1 MPFKRNFDE
10 WADQYLNG
18 NMNRQEQLDFEKA
31 IEEDKAL
38 EEIYNQHKRITFDL
52 KKLGRRL
59 QLRKKLETIEANQ
72 FKKENNL
79 NRKNLYKWT
88 AAAASI
94 VLISVVTTLF
104 TAGYLTQK
112 RQANKFN
119 ELKREVDQMKYNQR
133 VLVTDYNNKTKN
145 SLANYGGTGFLI
157 SEQGYL
163 VTNYHVVSSSDS
175 LYISN
180 NDGVY
185 LKVELVLASREYDLA
200 ILKIIDDSFL
210 RDVKIPYS
218 FSFGN
223 EQCNLGERLFTLGFP
238 KEDIVYGEGYLS
250 SRAGY
255 YGDTTSYQISLAL
268 NPGNSGGPLFNEKGK
283 VVGVISGKQD
293 EKEGVAFAIK
303 SEYIQKMIEMTEQSL
318 DIKISL
324 PQNNKN
330 KVQKQ
335 NNKTDLIQQ
344 MENYVFQIRVFG
356 A

>member
-18 NMNRQEQLDFEKA
+18 NLNREEQLNFEKA

-38 EEIYNQHKRITFDL
+38 EELYNQHKLITFDL
-52 KKLGRRL
+52 KKFGKRIL
-59 QLRKKLETIEANQ
+59 LRKKLENVEANQ
-72 FKKENNL
+72 FKKENKL
-79 NRKNLYKWT
+79 NRKQFYKWT

-94 VLISVVTTLF
+94 VIISVVTTLF
-104 TAGYLTQK
+104 TAGFLTQK

-119 ELKREVDQMKYNQR
+119 ALKREVDKMKYNQR
-133 VLVTDYNNKTKN
+133 VLVSDYNINKAKS

-157 SEQGYL
+157 SNDGYL

-180 NDGVY
+180 NEGVY
-185 LKVELVLASREYDLA
+185 LKVELVLASKEYDLA
-200 ILKIIDDSFL
+200 ILKIIDDSFS
-210 RDVKIPYS
+210 RSIHIPYS
-218 FSFGN
+218 LGVDK
-223 EQCNLGERLFTLGFP
+223 CNLGERLFTLGFP

-283 VVGVISGKQD
+283 VIGVISGKQD

-303 SEYIQKMIEMTEQSL
+303 SEYIHKMIEMTERSF
-318 DIKISL
+318 DIKINL
-324 PQNNKN
+324 PQGAK
-330 KVQKQ
+330 KQ
-335 NNKTDLIQQ
+335 SNKTELIKQ
-344 MENYVFQIRVFG
+344 MENSVFQIRVFG

>member
-1 MPFKRNFDE
+1 MPFKINFDE
-10 WADQYLNG
+10 WADQYLHG
-18 NMNRQEQLDFEKA
+18 NMKREEQLDFEKA
-31 IEEDKAL
+31 LDESKEL
-38 EEIYNQHKRITFDL
+38 EELFIQHKSISFDL
-52 KKLGRRL
+52 KKFGRRL
-59 QLRKKLETIEANQ
+59 QLRKNLENIEVNQ

-79 NRKNLYKWT
+79 NRNQIYKWT

-104 TAGYLTQK
+104 TAGFFAQK

-119 ELKREVDQMKYNQR
+119 ALKREVDKMKYNQQ
-133 VLVTDYNNKTKN
+133 VLVTDYNNNKTKS

-157 SEQGYL
+157 SNDGYL
-163 VTNYHVVSSSDS
+163 VTNYHVVSASDS

-185 LKVELVLASREYDLA
+185 LKVELVLASKEYDLA
-200 ILKIIDDSFL
+200 ILKILDDSFS
-210 RDVKIPYS
+210 RSIQIPYS
-218 FSFGN
+218 FGN
-223 EQCNLGERLFTLGFP
+223 EKCNLGERLFTLGFP

-283 VVGVISGKQD
+283 VIGVISGKQD

-303 SEYIQKMIEMTEQSL
+303 SEYVQKMIDMTERSL
-318 DIKISL
+318 DIKINL
-324 PQNNKN
+324 PQSAKN
-330 KVQKQ
+330 QKQ
-335 NNKTDLIQQ
+335 SNKTELIKQ
-344 MENYVFQIRVFG
+344 MENSVFQIRVFG
-356 A
+356 S

>member
-38 EEIYNQHKRITFDL
+38 EEVYNQHKRITFDL

-218 FSFGN
+218 FSVGN

-303 SEYIQKMIEMTEQSL
+303 SEYIQKMIEMTERSL
-318 DIKISL
+318 DLKIKI
-324 PQNNKN
+324 PQSTKN
-330 KVQKQ
+330 QKQ
-335 NNKTDLIQQ
+335 NDKTALIKQ
-344 MENYVFQIRVFG
+344 MENSVFQIRVFG